1 MLMKLIRW
9 RLGKAI
15 ASALATLAISALW
28 TAWPAAAGGRGG
40 ATSLVN
46 QVLSAVE
53 SRNTHE
59 VPAAGRLEVAF
70 SPNAGAE
77 ALVVKTIDS
86 AQQSVRVMAYSFTS
100 APVVQALLRAQK
112 RGAKVQAVV
121 DHKSNIVEDKSG
133 KARAALSTLSNAGVD
148 VRTIEVYSIAHD
160 KVIVVDGRTV
170 ELGSF
175 NYSAAAQTRNSEN
188 VLVNWDNP
196 ALAKVY
202 EAHFERN
209 WAQGRT
215 FSPRY

>member
-1 MLMKLIRW
+1 
-9 RLGKAI
+9 
-15 ASALATLAISALW
+15 
-28 TAWPAAAGGRGG
+28 
-40 ATSLVN
+40 
-46 QVLSAVE
+46 
-53 SRNTHE
+53 
-59 VPAAGRLEVAF
+59 
-70 SPNAGAE
+70 
-77 ALVVKTIDS
+77 
-86 AQQSVRVMAYSFTS
+86 
-100 APVVQALLRAQK
+100 
-112 RGAKVQAVV
+112 V

-148 VRTIEVYSIAHD
+148 VRTIEVYPIAHD

-196 ALAKVY
+196 ALARVY